1 MIMNWL
7 RELPTVPLAIAA
19 VLMALAPIRP
29 MPHLIE
35 KLGMLYHGELIR
47 PLDIFDLFLHAT
59 PIVLL
64 VIKLF
69 FLKDKVG

>member
-7 RELPTVPLAIAA
+7 RELPTVPLAVAA
-19 VLMALAPIRP
+19 VLMALAPVQP

-35 KLGMLYHGELIR
+35 KLGMLFHGELVR

-69 FLKDKVG
+69 FLKGERG